1 MHVSR
6 PAAPAV
12 FQPPPTRASVAHNS
26 AARQAETFLQGPMPQ
41 QPTSCAS
48 PAWGSAPSVPWTQ
61 AEPVGAAA
69 PPSAAL
75 RQPQA
80 AEQPFGAQPPFSVSG
95 MSTGSAPVP
104 SMMETPM
111 PPRRTNTDGGGCP
124 DEALFPPRDAYASE
138 HMHVA
143 APTQP
148 PCGASMAHNVAACQA
163 ETFLQG
169 PMPQQPTSCASPAWS
184 SAASAS
190 WTQAHLLAE
199 QPAHRWQIR
208 SASRADDRLRK
219 ACHHRNMADLDAAL
233 QQGGGMGGDGDGKS
247 ALHVAARSGF
257 CEGLLKLLQ
266 AGFDPNLRDKWGG
279 RPIDEAEYW
288 AVKTDDADFRRKCLD
303 CRKHL
308 VLFHGRRGELHER
321 VDLAA
326 FKERLRR
333 CEERAR
339 QRDGREAYI
348 PWFDDLDH
356 MEQQL
361 KAEELCAEPES
372 PSASAVSAAAP
383 TWISTLRYKQD
394 LPSDP
399 ERLRFHPEI
408 SEEYQRQAATRHI
421 YREEE
426 TLRKLARLAEIGGEL
441 LDPKH
446 EVVYL

>member
-1 MHVSR
+1 
-6 PAAPAV
+6 
-12 FQPPPTRASVAHNS
+12 
-26 AARQAETFLQGPMPQ
+26 
-41 QPTSCAS
+41 
-48 PAWGSAPSVPWTQ
+48 
-61 AEPVGAAA
+61 
-69 PPSAAL
+69 
-75 RQPQA
+75 
-80 AEQPFGAQPPFSVSG
+80 
-95 MSTGSAPVP
+95 
-104 SMMETPM
+104 
-111 PPRRTNTDGGGCP
+111 
-124 DEALFPPRDAYASE
+124 
-138 HMHVA
+138 
-143 APTQP
+143 
-148 PCGASMAHNVAACQA
+148 
-163 ETFLQG
+163 
-169 PMPQQPTSCASPAWS
+169 
-184 SAASAS
+184 
-190 WTQAHLLAE
+190 
-199 QPAHRWQIR
+199 
-208 SASRADDRLRK
+208 
-219 ACHHRNMADLDAAL
+219 
-233 QQGGGMGGDGDGKS
+233 MGGDGDGKS

-372 PSASAVSAAAP
+372 PSASATSAAAP
-383 TWISTLRYKQD
+383 TWISTLHYKQD

-399 ERLRFHPEI
+399 ERLRFHPKI
-408 SEEYQRQAATRHI
+408 SEEYQRQAGTGHI
-421 YREEE
+421 YGEEE